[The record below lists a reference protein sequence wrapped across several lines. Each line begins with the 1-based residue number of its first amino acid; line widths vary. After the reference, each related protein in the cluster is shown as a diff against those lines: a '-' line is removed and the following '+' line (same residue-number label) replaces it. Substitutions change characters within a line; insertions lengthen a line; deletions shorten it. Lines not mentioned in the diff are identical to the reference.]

1 LFLACFY
8 STGKSCIENQADLD
22 DVKTNNL
29 AKQPTLYNDETNGQ
43 SEECCSSNGI
53 CSHEVLRDG
62 KPDSDS
68 KMVRKVFYKLLIEA
82 KYVIMIIFVAA
93 GFPIDSLK
101 YLSPMYLCIYTSIT
115 ILLMFLA
122 PKHR

>member
-1 LFLACFY
+1 LFLACFH
-8 STGKSCIENQADLD
+8 STGKSCIEHQADLD

-29 AKQPTLYNDETNGQ
+29 AKQPTLYNGETNGQ

-68 KMVRKVFYKLLIEA
+68 KMVRKVFYKLLIEE
-82 KYVIMIIFVAA
+82 KYVIMIILLQQDF
-93 GFPIDSLK
+93 L
-101 YLSPMYLCIYTSIT
+101 L
-115 ILLMFLA
+115 IL
-122 PKHR
+122 